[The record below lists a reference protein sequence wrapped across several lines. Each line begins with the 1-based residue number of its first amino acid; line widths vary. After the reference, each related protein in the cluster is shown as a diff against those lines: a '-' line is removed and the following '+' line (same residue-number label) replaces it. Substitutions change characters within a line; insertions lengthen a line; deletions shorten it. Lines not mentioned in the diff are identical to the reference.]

1 MTDAGPRF
9 LPGQPPI
16 GYGMTPGVHH
26 NVMTGRDDM
35 TGDPE
40 PAPDADPVVPDKI
53 DLDAPEGGAPAAP
66 TPQPI
71 GWRIKHPD
79 GSVLAEFHNV
89 NTQDYQKEQV
99 KRIGDALLS
108 QAVTPEDKEA
118 AQRAAVYGSA
128 LVGVV
133 PVGEIG
139 KRMAMRYDTDQRNS
153 ISRDIQEQKN
163 KRFSMRGG
171 GGPAGMVPGG
181 PTKGAHK
188 LDQDLFN
195 RVDSVVKDAQG
206 SEGYKALAAL
216 EQSLTQMN
224 AAMSSGNAMS
234 ERIAVQQ
241 QLRDLTGKA
250 SRESEQAAIT
260 GAAGM
265 WDSMRNKLDLWVSDN
280 PTLSEN
286 YKKQFRSMIAT
297 QRQYVQQAKDKLGRE
312 VAARIR
318 EESSGYP
325 EEDQLQAADVAYGA
339 FTGVHAKPY
348 SPPHERSAAPAAT
361 VAGAKPTPAKA
372 NVPDLDF

>member
-40 PAPDADPVVPDKI
+40 PVPDAGPVVPDKI

-171 GGPAGMVPGG
+171 GGPAGPSKADKFEHAINKDAMDRVDKVVQAYQSNDNYK
-181 PTKGAHK
+181 TLSN
-188 LDQDLFN
+188 LDQEIN
-195 RVDSVVKDAQG
+195 HMDS
-206 SEGYKALAAL
+206 LL
-216 EQSLTQMN
+216 
-224 AAMSSGNAMS
+224 SSNNAMS
-234 ERIAVQQ
+234 QRVAVQRE
-241 QLRDLTGKA
+241 LLALTGKA

-265 WDSMRNKLDLWVSDN
+265 WEQFANKLSLWTSDD
-280 PTLSEN
+280 PTLTKKYISEF
-286 YKKQFRSMIAT
+286 KGMLAT
-297 QRQYVQQAKDKLGRE
+297 QRQYVQKAKTELGRS
-312 VAARIR
+312 VGAAVRD
-318 EESSGYP
+318 ELAGYP
-325 EEDQLQAADVAYGA
+325 EDDQLAGADIA
-339 FTGVHAKPY
+339 FGRITGQFAKPY
-348 SPPHERSAAPAAT
+348 APPGERNKPKPAAGP
-361 VAGAKPTPAKA
+361 AGK
-372 NVPDLDF
+372 VDDDLLK